1 MEGLELAPPESL
13 KAPEPVKPIKTEQAE
28 GLMKLDAETMEN
40 LDARADQF
48 VNEVMVTKVN
58 SDPFMDK
65 VNAIHSLGSSEIRE
79 SSNVSNRLLNRPT
92 NAMNDG
98 IFDESSTISKGLVN
112 LRMTVE
118 DLDPTKQGNL
128 FSKKKLFGVIPM
140 GDKLRNYFMKYQSSQ
155 KHINSILNS
164 LQSGQDELQR
174 DNAAIEEEK
183 VNLWQ
188 MMEKLHQYIYMA
200 RQIDGALEARVNE
213 LLQSDPEKARIV
225 QEEMLF
231 YVRQKVQ
238 DLLTQLAVSIQ
249 GYLALDMVRKNNL
262 ELIKG
267 VDRATTTTISA
278 LRTAVITAQALTNQK
293 LVLDQINALNT
304 TTSNL
309 IEATA
314 QMLRKQSGVVHE
326 QAVSSTIDMD
336 KLSNAFNDIY
346 ATMDMISNYK
356 IEALDTMQTTI
367 NGLAAEVTKSQTYL
381 DRVRGKQLDE
391 VTQDLEFGP
400 PPSDIDNSL
409 EL

>member
-13 KAPEPVKPIKTEQAE
+13 KAPEPVKPVQTEQAE
-28 GLMKLDAETMEN
+28 GLMKLDADTMRN

-48 VNEVMVTKVN
+48 VAEVMAAKVN
-58 SDPFMDK
+58 SDPFLDK
-65 VNAIHSLGSSEIRE
+65 VNAIHGLGSSEIRE
-79 SSNVSNRLLNRPT
+79 SANVSNRLLNRPT
-92 NAMNDG
+92 NAMNNG
-98 IFDESSTISKGLVN
+98 VFDESSQISKGLIN
-112 LRMTVE
+112 LRTTVE
-118 DLDPTKQGNL
+118 DLDPSKQGDL
-128 FSKKKLFGVIPM
+128 FSRKKIFGIIPM
-140 GDKLRNYFMKYQSSQ
+140 GDKLRNYFYKYQSSQ
-155 KHINSILNS
+155 KHINAILNS
-164 LQSGQDELQR
+164 LQSGQEELQR

-183 VNLWQ
+183 VNLWK

-200 RQIDGALEARVNE
+200 RQIDGALEARVDE
-213 LLQSDPEKARIV
+213 LKVNDPEKARIV

-314 QMLRKQSGVVHE
+314 KMLRQQSADVHE
-326 QAVSSTIDMD
+326 QATSSTIDMD
-336 KLSNAFNDIY
+336 KLSAAFDNIY
-346 ATMDMISNYK
+346 ETMDMISEYK
-356 IEALDTMQTTI
+356 VAALDTMQETI

-381 DRVRGKQLDE
+381 DRVRNQQLDE
-391 VTQDLEFGP
+391 ATADLEFGP
-400 PPSDIDNSL
+400 PPSDVDNSL

>member
-13 KAPEPVKPIKTEQAE
+13 KAPEPVKPVKAEQAD
-28 GLMKLDAETMEN
+28 GLMKLDSDTMKN
-40 LDARADQF
+40 LDSRADQF
-48 VNEVMVTKVN
+48 VNEVMTAKVN

-65 VNAIHSLGSSEIRE
+65 VNAIHSLGSNEIRE

-92 NAMNDG
+92 NAMNNG
-98 IFDESSTISKGLVN
+98 VYDESSLISKGLVN

-140 GDKLRNYFMKYQSSQ
+140 GDKVRNYFMKYQSSQ
-155 KHINSILNS
+155 KHINAILNS
-164 LQSGQDELQR
+164 LQSGQEELQR

-183 VNLWQ
+183 VNLWH

-200 RQIDGALEARVNE
+200 RQIDGALESRVAE
-213 LLQSDPEKARIV
+213 LQQTDPEKARIV

-314 QMLRKQSGVVHE
+314 KMLRDQTGTVHE

-336 KLSNAFNDIY
+336 KLSAAFDNIY
-346 ATMDMISNYK
+346 ASMDMISNYK
-356 IEALDTMQTTI
+356 IEALDTMQQTI
-367 NGLAAEVTKSQTYL
+367 DGLAAEVTKSQSYV
-381 DRVRGKQLDE
+381 DRVRGKALDE
-391 VTQDLEFGP
+391 ATKDLEFGP